1 MGGASL
7 NDKFEL
13 MTSNY
18 GMCRFETQRRHP
30 KSLGR
35 MEQALLDTIQSTTK
49 KKFDGKL
56 EVTDESKEYDVDGF
70 CKVVE
75 SGIQQYG
82 FEPLFYGW
90 NSSTSIM
97 INLAKDRHMIGYEEV
112 MVQHQIR
119 LVEPPIAT
127 NAAGVE
133 TAESKQIRFAAYDE
147 YKRRGISLSHLY
159 L

>member
-1 MGGASL
+1 MVFIPPKPKRGSIDHYGVIMGGASL

-49 KKFDGKL
+49 KKFNGKL

-97 INLAKDRHMIGYEEV
+97 INLAKDRHMIGYKEV
-112 MVQHQIR
+112 MMQHQI
-119 LVEPPIAT
+119 
-127 NAAGVE
+127 
-133 TAESKQIRFAAYDE
+133 
-147 YKRRGISLSHLY
+147 
-159 L
+159 